1 MGLDVGTMR
10 WMLCI
15 QGLAVACLLACGLS
29 ASAQTIVPPG
39 SSAPA
44 PGRMPVIKAETLL
57 ERKLTLPQD
66 LPAERTL
73 VLIAFEQ
80 GQHAIVESW
89 VDGMRL
95 KESLLPW
102 IETPIIDP
110 SDTQTRMLIQRGL
123 WQGAADQAVR
133 DRTIALFTDRIAFY
147 EALGLAKP
155 ALGASKLGMH
165 AAVIDR
171 AGRVLALAEG
181 DYSKA
186 KADTLIS
193 ALGL

>member
-1 MGLDVGTMR
+1 MQSLMCRLG
-10 WMLCI
+10 I
-15 QGLAVACLLACGLS
+15 AVACLLMWGQS
-29 ASAQTIVPPG
+29 AVAQSIVPPG
-39 SSAPA
+39 SSAPV
-44 PGRMPVIKAETLL
+44 PGRMPIIKAETLL
-57 ERKLTLPQD
+57 DRKLTLPQD

-80 GQHAIVESW
+80 AQQAIVETW

-102 IETPIIDP
+102 IETPVMDP
-110 SDTQTRMLIQRGL
+110 GDTPTQTRIKRGML
-123 WQGAADQAVR
+123 QGVSDQALR

-155 ALGASKLGMH
+155 GQTASKLGMH